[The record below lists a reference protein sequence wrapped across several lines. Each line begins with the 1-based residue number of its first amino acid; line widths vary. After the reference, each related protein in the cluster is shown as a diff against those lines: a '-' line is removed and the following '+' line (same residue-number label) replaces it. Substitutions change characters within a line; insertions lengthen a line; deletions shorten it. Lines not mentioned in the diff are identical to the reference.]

1 MNCILIH
8 LTLPLF
14 EHVTCMQMTPFLS
27 ALGLGWGW
35 GGSLNSLMPL
45 SAGRYNQSAE
55 VMGLRAPQR
64 LHRGLNVA
72 EPKHKANPL
81 FPAMEYRSMDKASL
95 LVHCLLQSES
105 PNREDAIRVRGMQK
119 QISQSDWVARHAQIK
134 PKICK
139 RGIPI
144 SCDCIKNSS
153 NLNCSSYKKIQ
164 RRSFPAHLLS
174 CCNISITR
182 VGFARVLH

>member
-1 MNCILIH
+1 M
-8 LTLPLF
+8 
-14 EHVTCMQMTPFLS
+14 
-27 ALGLGWGW
+27 
-35 GGSLNSLMPL
+35 NSLMPL
-45 SAGRYNQSAE
+45 SAVRYNQSAE

-64 LHRGLNVA
+64 LHTGLNMA
-72 EPKHKANPL
+72 DPKHKANPL

-119 QISQSDWVARHAQIK
+119 QISQSDWVARHVQIK

-153 NLNCSSYKKIQ
+153 NLNCSPKTFFSSTFVK
-164 RRSFPAHLLS
+164 LLQYFDHS
-174 CCNISITR
+174 SGIYACLTLKMNSALR
-182 VGFARVLH
+182 LPL